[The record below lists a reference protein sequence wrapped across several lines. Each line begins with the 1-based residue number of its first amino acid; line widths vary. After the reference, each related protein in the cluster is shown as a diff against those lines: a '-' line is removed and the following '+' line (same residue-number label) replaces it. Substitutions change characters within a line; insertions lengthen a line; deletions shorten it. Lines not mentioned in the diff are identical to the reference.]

1 MAFSRR
7 ILSVADQL
15 TATLDKRYAN
25 INHNHDTIYSKL
37 DHTHTANQISG
48 FLNAWD
54 QRSIVIEPIYST
66 IGQVYEVKQDGWLRI
81 SLLTWYQAVL
91 LTIPL
96 SSYDDRI
103 TNYASLPVGTT
114 WKAWDILVKHN
125 GNYWLAKNGGTV
137 GNANQGPGESG
148 NRWIMLPPW
157 IPCIGIAHSDAGG
170 EGDQTSGTI
179 VIPCRAGEQYVSL
192 VSSADGRSTNK
203 QMRGYGCDSIQN
215 RVYIQYLPP
224 VYQDTAI
231 GLTVVEDRRLADKTY
246 RYNTYLNVLTKTPI
260 LQS

>member
-7 ILSVADQL
+7 ILPVADQL

-25 INHNHDTIYSKL
+25 INHNHDTVYSKL
-37 DHTHTANQISG
+37 GHTHTADQISG
-48 FLNAWD
+48 FLNTWD

-66 IGQVYEVKQDGWLRI
+66 TGQVYEVKQDGWLRI
-81 SLLTWYQAVL
+81 SLLAWNFAAL

-96 SSYDDRI
+96 SSYDDKI
-103 TNYASLPVGTT
+103 TSYTSLPSGTA
-114 WKAWDILVKHN
+114 WKAWDALVKHN
-125 GNYWLAKNGGTV
+125 GSYWLAKNDGTV

-148 NRWIMLPPW
+148 NRWIMLPTW
-157 IPCIGIAHSDAGG
+157 IPCIGIAHSDSGG

-192 VSSADGRSTNK
+192 VASGDDRSTHK
-203 QMRGYGCDSIQN
+203 QMRGYGYNNNNNC
-215 RVYIQYLPP
+215 VYIQYLPP
-224 VYQDTAI
+224 AYQDTAI
-231 GLTVVEDRRLADKTY
+231 GLTVVDGRRLADQTY
-246 RYNTYLNVLTKTPI
+246 RYNTYLNILTKTPI